1 MPHATEGLRFWLAWI
16 LIREFMPLPSLPIW
30 LWAALCLAAM
40 MGGLWLHL
48 VLHPLRQQFSHALD
62 ILRLHPRLIG
72 IGFIA
77 FFSAML
83 CGVADPRLPE
93 LRSLEGWMD
102 WSRLLAPLAVESGGH
117 FALMLHQVYPLWPLA
132 LLLPVGLIL
141 QAWRIQ
147 SLPFRYGEQRSD
159 AGMRS
164 FALWGLAVT
173 SCVWVALEALNLR
186 QFIPEWAH
194 SVLSLL
200 RALNVAVAAAGLQ
213 VWIIRLVEEW
223 HAPVRTEAVKDQ
235 ASALDAVF
243 ARWRSVLV
251 LGGFN
256 ALWMALFDWARDS
269 QLPFA
274 AVLVLE
280 PMLFFAPLPIAVGVD
295 TEGSLP
301 EIGAQALRLM
311 GRAFWALLGLG
322 ITCMVLLMLLRYTA
336 GTLSALAAGQGTPVV
351 IAVDVVIAFSL
362 ATVHNWLFL
371 AVSLSLLQR
380 IHRQPEDSLSADST
394 PLIS

>member
-1 MPHATEGLRFWLAWI
+1 
-16 LIREFMPLPSLPIW
+16 
-30 LWAALCLAAM
+30 
-40 MGGLWLHL
+40 
-48 VLHPLRQQFSHALD
+48 
-62 ILRLHPRLIG
+62 
-72 IGFIA
+72 
-77 FFSAML
+77 
-83 CGVADPRLPE
+83 
-93 LRSLEGWMD
+93 
-102 WSRLLAPLAVESGGH
+102 
-117 FALMLHQVYPLWPLA
+117 
-132 LLLPVGLIL
+132 
-141 QAWRIQ
+141 
-147 SLPFRYGEQRSD
+147 
-159 AGMRS
+159 
-164 FALWGLAVT
+164 
-173 SCVWVALEALNLR
+173 VALEALNLR

-213 VWIIRLVEEW
+213 VWIIRIVEEW
-223 HAPVRTEAVKDQ
+223 HAPLRTEAVKDQ

-280 PMLFFAPLPIAVGVD
+280 PMLFFAPLPIAVAVD

-336 GTLSALAAGQGTPVV
+336 GTLSALSAGQGTPVV